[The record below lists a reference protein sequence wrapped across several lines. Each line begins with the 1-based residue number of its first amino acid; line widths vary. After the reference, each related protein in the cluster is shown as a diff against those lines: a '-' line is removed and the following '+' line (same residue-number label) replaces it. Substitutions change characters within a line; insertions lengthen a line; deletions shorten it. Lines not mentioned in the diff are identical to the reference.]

1 MCCSEDPMQ
10 QSSQKKILSRK
21 NTAYRIQKIFANY
34 VSGKGLVT
42 RIYVLCLVA
51 QLCPTLRDPTDCSSP
66 GSSVHGVSPG
76 KNTEVG
82 CQAILQGIFPTQ
94 GSNPTQGSPALQ
106 AHSLPGEPPGKPKNT
121 GVGSP
126 SLFQGIFLTQESNW
140 VLWHCRL
147 ISLPAKLP
155 GKPPRIYRE
164 PLTTHKHK
172 SIKKWATELN
182 RCFSKEDIQMTKK
195 HIKVCLTLLVIRELL
210 IQTTM

>member
-1 MCCSEDPMQ
+1 MCCNEDAMHQP
-10 QSSQKKILSRK
+10 SQKKILSRK

-51 QLCPTLRDPTDCSSP
+51 QLCPTLCDPTDCSSP

-82 CQAILQGIFPTQ
+82 GQAVLQGIFPTQ

-106 AHSLPGEPPGKPKNT
+106 AHSLPGEPPGNPKNT
-121 GVGSP
+121 GVGSL

-147 ISLPAKLP
+147 ILYQLSYQ
-155 GKPPRIYRE
+155 GSPPEFIE
-164 PLTTHKHK
+164 NP
-172 SIKKWATELN
+172 
-182 RCFSKEDIQMTKK
+182 
-195 HIKVCLTLLVIRELL
+195 
-210 IQTTM
+210 